1 MKNDNHFNKIRL
13 ERERAGLT
21 QEQLAEKS
29 GLSTSTISR
38 HESSDHVPLEA
49 LQKIANALNLPVSAL
64 TSKREIP
71 ESERLTYD
79 QVYLQLQAT
88 QQHNIYLAMICDR
101 LNETKDLLKQ
111 KTKLLRVIAIILALF
126 LVYIMIDRFVFPNA
140 GLFHQ
145 G

>member
-38 HESSDHVPLEA
+38 HESSDHVPLES

-88 QQHNIYLAMICDR
+88 QQHNVYLAMICDR
-101 LNETKDLLKQ
+101 LHQTNR
-111 KTKLLRVIAIILALF
+111 LLRIIAVILGLF
-126 LVYIMIDRFVFPNA
+126 LIYVFIDRFAFPTA
-140 GLFHQ
+140 GIFHA
-145 G
+145 GG